1 VAEDQDYDAN
11 GLSSDQVQNKRE
23 LTVNLCLDLVLS
35 LLKKIVLQVQEPP
48 SLLRVTLFFQAFS
61 CDRMDLIVATQICL
75 SLPQKMTV
83 SHSCLGCRDFGKCA
97 CCTKDSHWFVI

>member
-1 VAEDQDYDAN
+1 MWGPLSEERCTDKGLVAEDQDYDAN

-48 SLLRVTLFFQAFS
+48 QGYAFFSSFQLWQDGPHSSHTDMPVTPS
-61 CDRMDLIVATQICL
+61 EDD
-75 SLPQKMTV
+75 
-83 SHSCLGCRDFGKCA
+83 
-97 CCTKDSHWFVI
+97 